1 VVESTFSNPCQ
12 PATDETS
19 PLGTAFFS
27 GFHPLPPDTK
37 VLDTFTINIT
47 TTLPIFF
54 YCSQGRH
61 CQSGFVGAINPSSNE
76 TFAAYKAA
84 AREAANSLSP
94 GETVDVG
101 PSDDSTA
108 TNAAVVSRKGR
119 GGDDSDDDDDGVM
132 NVGAIVGGVLGG
144 LVFMIL
150 TITATLF
157 AVLKRRA
164 RKQRERA
171 AGMRR
176 RKRRITPADIGNPKL
191 ESDSVGVFTQTSI

>member
-12 PATDETS
+12 PATNETS

-47 TTLPIFF
+47 TDLPIFF

-61 CQSGFVGAINPSSNE
+61 CQSGFVGAINPSDNE

-84 AREAANSLSP
+84 AREADKSLSP
-94 GETVDVG
+94 GETADVG
-101 PSDDSTA
+101 ASEDSTA
-108 TNAAVVSRKGR
+108 TNAAVISRKGR
-119 GGDDSDDDDDGVM
+119 GGNDSGDDSDDGVM

-150 TITATLF
+150 ALTATLF

-164 RKQRERA
+164 RKKREPA
-171 AGMRR
+171 VAMR
-176 RKRRITPADIGNPKL
+176 RRITPADIGKPRL
-191 ESDSVGVFTQTSI
+191 ESDSAGVFTQTLI